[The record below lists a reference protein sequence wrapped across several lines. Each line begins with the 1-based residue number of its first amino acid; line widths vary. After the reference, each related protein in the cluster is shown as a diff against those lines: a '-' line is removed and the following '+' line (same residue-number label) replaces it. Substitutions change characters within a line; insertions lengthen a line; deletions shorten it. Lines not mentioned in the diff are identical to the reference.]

1 MVWQDWSCLQ
11 ELCPWTAVAIS
22 SLFQEDSTTR
32 TEKLVVSGFSSC
44 SFSWRSHPEQRVAF
58 GSYREQLHGCVQ
70 YATCRQAVVRV
81 DNGQQQQWLGVP
93 GAEHYHLWQWQVAVW
108 AAEMA

>member
-1 MVWQDWSCLQ
+1 MSGSCALDGGGGHIIPVSGG
-11 ELCPWTAVAIS
+11 LNKHG
-22 SLFQEDSTTR
+22 D
-32 TEKLVVSGFSSC
+32 KLVVSGCSSC

-81 DNGQQQQWLGVP
+81 DNGQQQQWLGIP